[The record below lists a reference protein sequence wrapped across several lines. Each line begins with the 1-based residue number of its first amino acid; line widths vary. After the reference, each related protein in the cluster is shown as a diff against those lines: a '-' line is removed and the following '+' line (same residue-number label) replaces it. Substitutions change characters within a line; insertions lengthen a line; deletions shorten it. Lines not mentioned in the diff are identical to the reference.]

1 MDQIRIE
8 GMVFYGYHG
17 AYAEE
22 TKLGARFTVDL
33 ELYLDLAPA
42 AASDSVQDTIDYGA
56 AYQVVRS
63 IVEGPPANL
72 IETVAG
78 RICEALFEQFDLLV
92 RVVVEVSKP
101 SAPVPGIFNRVSTR
115 FDRSRCDLQI

>member
-17 AYAEE
+17 VFAEE
-22 TKLGARFTVDL
+22 KKLGSRFTVDL

-42 AASDSVQDTIDYGA
+42 AASDSVLDTVDYGA
-56 AYQVVRS
+56 AYEVVRT
-63 IVEGPPANL
+63 IVEGTPANL

-78 RICEALFEQFDLLV
+78 RICDALFKQFSQLN
-92 RVVVEVSKP
+92 RIVVEVSKP
-101 SAPVPGIFNRVSTR
+101 SAPVPGIFQRVSTR
-115 FDRSRCDLQI
+115 FDRSRTNVED